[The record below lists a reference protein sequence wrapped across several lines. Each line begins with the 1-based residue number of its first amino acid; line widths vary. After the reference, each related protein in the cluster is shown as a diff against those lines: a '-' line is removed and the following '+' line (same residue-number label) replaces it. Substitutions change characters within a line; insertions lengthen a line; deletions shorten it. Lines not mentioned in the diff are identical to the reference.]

1 MAGTISSQLGRIFIH
16 NEFSMREL
24 PQLLA
29 AMHNT
34 VKKKGFEE
42 VELDFSSCSAAFG
55 GSMLAVAAQS
65 QRYLRD
71 GIDISLTLPT
81 NYGLKRLF
89 LNTNW
94 ANLIDFRKYPES
106 TFRGYTQVPA
116 IKYSDGI
123 QQHKAVEEILRI
135 TLSALSNFDRSHLRA
150 IEWSINEV
158 TDNVLNHAES
168 PTGGFVQVTNFRQRQ
183 QLEFSVCDAGI
194 GVPVSL
200 RRDHPEIP
208 SDHEALDKAIREG
221 VTRDAKF
228 GQGNGLYGTW
238 QICELSNGRFE
249 IHSGYA
255 SLISTQRDGLHV
267 RSEQIPFSGTL
278 VTARIGYGEPLELG
292 KALTFE
298 GKQHTPVDYL
308 DLHYDEDEQGNVKFV
323 LKDESVGFGS
333 RAAGEPVRRT
343 LVNLSNMNTEGKII
357 IEFSGIPLVSSSYA
371 DEVFGKLFVELGPLK
386 FASQF
391 EFRSVDSVIRN
402 LIDRAITQRVKG

>member
-1 MAGTISSQLGRIFIH
+1 MAETISSHLGRIFIH

-24 PQLLA
+24 PKLLA

-34 VKKKGFEE
+34 VNHKGFEE
-42 VELDFSSCSAAFG
+42 VELDFSSCSAAFSS
-55 GSMLAVAAQS
+55 SMLAVAAQS

-81 NYGLKRLF
+81 NYKLKRLF

-123 QQHKAVEEILRI
+123 QQHEAVEKILRI
-135 TLSALSNFDRSHLRA
+135 TLSALSNFDRSHLGA

-168 PTGGFVQVTNFRQRQ
+168 PTGGLVQVTNLRQRQ

-194 GVPVSL
+194 GVPASL

-267 RSEQIPFSGTL
+267 RSEQIPFNGTL
-278 VTARIGYGEPLELG
+278 VTARIGYGEPLELE
-292 KALTFE
+292 KALTFG
-298 GKQHTPVDYL
+298 GKQHTPV

-357 IEFSGIPLVSSSYA
+357 IEFSGVPLVSSSYA
-371 DEVFGKLFVELGPLK
+371 DEVFGKLFIELGPLK
-386 FASQF
+386 FANQF
-391 EFRSVDSVIRN
+391 EFRSVDSVVRN
-402 LIDRAITQRVKG
+402 LIDRAITQRVNG